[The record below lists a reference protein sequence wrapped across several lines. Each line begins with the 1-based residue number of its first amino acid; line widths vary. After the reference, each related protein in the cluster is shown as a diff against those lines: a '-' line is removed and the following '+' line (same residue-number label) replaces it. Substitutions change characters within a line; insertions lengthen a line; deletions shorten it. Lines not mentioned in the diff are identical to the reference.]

1 MGSPEMRKG
10 GVDDL
15 PAILG
20 MLDGAVAWLVSQGR
34 AGQWGNR
41 PWSTHPEAVEQV
53 RRILTEGTPWIAEI
67 DGDPAGTMT
76 LTGRPGPEVAP
87 AGEPELYVHSLVT
100 DRRFAGRGVGGALL
114 AHAVDEARRH
124 GVSLLRLDCYA
135 GGDGR
140 LVAYYEGNGFTPTE
154 TFTVGDWPGQ
164 VLARRV

>member
-1 MGSPEMRKG
+1 MDRG
-10 GVDDL
+10 D
-15 PAILG
+15 
-20 MLDGAVAWLVSQGR
+20 
-34 AGQWGNR
+34 
-41 PWSTHPEAVEQV
+41 
-53 RRILTEGTPWIAEI
+53 RR
-67 DGDPAGTMT
+67 
-76 LTGRPGPEVAP
+76 RPGGHDDADRAAGAGGRP